1 MIRQSVANIDMRDI
15 SGKKQKADIVD
26 LNEIDLGISIKAD
39 EEEESKF
46 QQQSDFENLSK
57 CGSHK

>member
-1 MIRQSVANIDMRDI
+1 MIRQSVANIDLRDI

-46 QQQSDFENLSK
+46 
-57 CGSHK
+57 

>member
-1 MIRQSVANIDMRDI
+1 MIRQSVANIDLRDI

-57 CGSHK
+57 CDSHK